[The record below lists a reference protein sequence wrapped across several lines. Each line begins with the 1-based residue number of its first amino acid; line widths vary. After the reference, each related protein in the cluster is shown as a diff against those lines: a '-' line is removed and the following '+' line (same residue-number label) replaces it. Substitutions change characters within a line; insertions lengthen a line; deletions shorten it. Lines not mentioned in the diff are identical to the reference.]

1 MLRRW
6 LPSIVLAAAAVLIG
20 GVPLVNGRVNFSTV
34 LAVLFLAFAV
44 VLSPRGFPRSVTDA
58 EAREASA
65 ADGRPIVYW
74 RPGCPYCARLRV
86 SLGRRASRLHW
97 VDIWQDAAGAATV
110 RSIAEGNETVPTVVT
125 RSGSFVNPAPSLV
138 RQLTP

>member
-6 LPSIVLAAAAVLIG
+6 LPSIVIAGVGVFLVGVWVSDGRIIAAVVMGVLLAACAI
-20 GVPLVNGRVNFSTV
+20 
-34 LAVLFLAFAV
+34 
-44 VLSPRGFPRSVTDA
+44 VLSPRGFPASVTDA

-65 ADGRPIVYW
+65 RDGRPIVYW

-97 VDIWQDAAGAATV
+97 VDIWQDPAGAASV
-110 RSIAEGNETVPTVVT
+110 RDITGGDETVPTVLT
-125 RSGSFVNPAPSLV
+125 ASDSFVNPAPGLV
-138 RQLTP
+138 RRLTL